1 METRSSPRAVKKLDD
16 VILTQSNNKSCLSL
30 PAHSKNRLFVY
41 LRSSYLSS
49 SSYIKGV
56 METRSSPRAVKKL
69 DDVILTQSN
78 NKSCLSLPAHSKNRL
93 FIFVAPILKEL
104 WKLVPVP
111 ARSKN

>member
-1 METRSSPRAVKKLDD
+1 
-16 VILTQSNNKSCLSL
+16 
-30 PAHSKNRLFVY
+30 
-41 LRSSYLSS
+41 
-49 SSYIKGV
+49 

-93 FIFVAPILKEL
+93 FIFLAPILKEL